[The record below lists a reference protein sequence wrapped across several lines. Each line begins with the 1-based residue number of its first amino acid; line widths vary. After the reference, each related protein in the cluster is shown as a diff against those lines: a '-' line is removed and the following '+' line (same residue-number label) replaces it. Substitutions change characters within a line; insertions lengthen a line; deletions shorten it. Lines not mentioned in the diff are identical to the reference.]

1 MQAFPHRYSVSADS
15 GLAGE
20 IALLGEGLPVLSAVP
35 PPEFDGPGG
44 HWSPETLLVAAVASC
59 YVLTFRAVAAV
70 GRMSWLALRCE
81 VLGTVDRVNRVTQF
95 TEFHLSVRLKVPEGT
110 DEEQARQL
118 LARAKHACLITH
130 SLKAGSVL
138 DAEVEVVAP
147 ALARMHA

>member
-1 MQAFPHRYSVSADS
+1 MQAFPHKYSVSADS
-15 GLAGE
+15 GRAGE
-20 IALLGEGLPVLSAVP
+20 VALMSEGLPTLGAVP

-59 YVLTFRAVAAV
+59 YILTFRAVAAV
-70 GRMSWLALRCE
+70 GRLSWLALRCD
-81 VLGTVDRVNRVTQF
+81 VRGTVDRVNRVTQF

-130 SLKAGSVL
+130 SLKAGFVL

-147 ALARMHA
+147 ALARMQA